1 MSVNLVNHYVSSF
14 STNIALLL
22 QQKGSRLRPF
32 VTEGSYVGKQA
43 SPVDQIAAVNA
54 QKVVSRFAPMG
65 RVDAAVDRRW
75 VVPVDYDLPQLID
88 SFDKLRLLTDPE
100 SAYVMNAM
108 YAMGRAM
115 DDELISAFFGTAKTG
130 ETGAGSTAFGAAQ
143 FVSVNTGGA
152 TSNLNFAK
160 IRAARKILMANEV
173 DFDNDPVTMAVTA
186 TEYDSLFGEAQVINR
201 DYSNAL
207 VLEDGKIK
215 KVLGI
220 NIVQCERLT
229 TGTDDAAGTS
239 RAIPV
244 WAKSGMH
251 LGMWGDLSVDISQR
265 KDLQSLP
272 WQAYVK
278 GSFGATRVEE
288 KKVVRIWAR

>member
-201 DYSNAL
+201 DYSNAF

-278 GSFGATRVEE
+278 GSFGATRIEE